1 MKELLIKIR
10 DQINKYFVGKEDVT
24 EMVLTAL
31 LAKGHI
37 LIEDVP
43 GVGKTTLAKTLA
55 DSIDASFARI
65 QFTPDTLPGDVLGI
79 SVYNMATREF
89 EFHEG
94 VIMNQ
99 IILADEIN
107 RTSPKTQSSLLEAMA
122 EGQVSVDG
130 NQIKLPK
137 PFIVIATQNPIG
149 FLGTYPL
156 PEAQTDRF
164 LMRISIGYPDEGS
177 EILMAKKHLSGELS
191 EKAEPVCTAADILK
205 LQAQA
210 EKVYINDSVLKYIR
224 DITELTR
231 TDKRFVTG
239 LSPRAFL
246 ALTDASRARA
256 FIEGRDYVTPDDV
269 KAVALNVMVHR
280 LKLTNEARIGS
291 ESPEKILRSLIL
303 SVKVPMEAQSGR

>member
-1 MKELLIKIR
+1 MLNRLR
-10 DQINKYFVGKEDVT
+10 DQINKYFVGKEEVT
-24 EMVLTAL
+24 EQVLTCL
-31 LAKGHI
+31 LAGGH
-37 LIEDVP
+37 LLVEDVP
-43 GVGKTTLAKTLA
+43 GTGKTTLARTLA
-55 DSIDASFARI
+55 ESINASFGRI

-107 RTSPKTQSSLLEAMA
+107 RTSPKTQSAMLEAMA

-130 NQIKLPK
+130 RQIKLPK
-137 PFIVIATQNPIG
+137 PFIVIATQNPVE

-164 LMRISIGYPDEGS
+164 LMRISIGYPGEDS
-177 EILMAKKHLSGELS
+177 EILMAKKHISGELS
-191 EKAEPVCTAADILK
+191 EEITAVCSAEDILNMQSK
-205 LQAQA
+205 VK
-210 EKVYINDSVLKYIR
+210 EVYISDAVLKYIR

-231 TDKRFVTG
+231 NDKRFVTG

-246 ALTDASRARA
+246 ALVDASRSRA
-256 FIEGRDYVTPDDV
+256 FICGRDYANPDDV
-269 KAVALNVMVHR
+269 KAVAISVMIHR
-280 LKLTNEARIGS
+280 LKLTNEARISS

-303 SVKVPMEAQSGR
+303 SVKVPMEAQNSR